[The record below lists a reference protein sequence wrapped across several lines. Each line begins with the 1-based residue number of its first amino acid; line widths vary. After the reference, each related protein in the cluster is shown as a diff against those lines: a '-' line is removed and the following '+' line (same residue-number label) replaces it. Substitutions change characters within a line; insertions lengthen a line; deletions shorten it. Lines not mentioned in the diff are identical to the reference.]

1 MGVPPQLSEAI
12 RANRTMEV
20 LLSEVDQALLEVVRH
35 QPINEVAVIVED
47 HNERTLMEEFPRS
60 ESREMRCDPD
70 AYSITR
76 RFLMI

>member
-12 RANRTMEV
+12 RANRTMQV
-20 LLSEVDQALLEVVRH
+20 LLSEVDPVLLEVVPH

-47 HNERTLMEEFPRS
+47 HNEKTLMEEFPRS
-60 ESREMRCDPD
+60 EIHEMKSDLD
-70 AYSITR
+70 AYLIIR